1 MIINVSDYIV
11 SFELN
16 DDEMLVYSTL
26 STSMITMSKERY
38 HQVFELKE
46 ISECDQDYAE
56 LEEMGFVF
64 QGPANSQAKEL
75 ERIRREIIN
84 TDHGI
89 TAVTIAPTMACNARC
104 YYCFEHGAKW
114 GYMSNKVAD
123 ATADFLIKRCK
134 EKELYIA
141 WFGGEPL
148 MATEII
154 DRINNRILKSGIK
167 IESTITTN
175 GILIDSQMIERFRK
189 WNVTRVQ
196 ITIDGIGEDY
206 NCIKNYVLEIDSP
219 FERIM
224 QNIELIIKADI
235 TLHLRIN
242 YKSTSYE
249 VVRSTMDYLHERFGA
264 YKKLYLYGV
273 PLDLPLVKG
282 YSEFDVDEG
291 AIFLN
296 VLDDSLKRGYENDEL
311 NFSSLRV
318 SEDYNPALGELM
330 IAPFPA
336 PCFMVNKN
344 RYVIDDAGLLYKC
357 QKHLGKPEYSCGSV
371 IEGVVENEFYQYYVT
386 EKLHDE
392 KCVHCNMLP
401 ICQGGCNANRLLWGN
416 KFSCPPSKTI
426 IKELVKKYYDYVV
439 NDDY

>member
-1 MIINVSDYIV
+1 MPIYVSDYIV
-11 SFELN
+11 NVELN
-16 DDEMLVYSTL
+16 ENEVLVYSTL
-26 STSMITMSKERY
+26 STSMVTMEKSRY

-46 ISECDQDYAE
+46 ISEQDPDYSE

-64 QGPANSQAKEL
+64 QGSADSQSKEL
-75 ERIRREIIN
+75 ERIRQEIIN

-114 GYMSNKVAD
+114 GYMTDETAD
-123 ATADFLIKRCK
+123 AVADFLISRCK

-148 MATEII
+148 MAAESIE
-154 DRINNRILKSGIK
+154 RINKRIVDSGIK
-167 IESTITTN
+167 VESTVTTN
-175 GILIDSQMIERFRK
+175 GILIDSHMIERFRR

-206 NCIKNYVLEIDSP
+206 NRIKNYALGLDNP
-219 FERIM
+219 FDRIM

-235 TLHLRIN
+235 TLHLRVN

-249 VVRSTMDYLHERFGA
+249 VVSRTMDYLHKRFGD
-264 YKKLYLYGV
+264 YDKLYLYGV
-273 PLDLPLVKG
+273 PLDLPSVKG
-282 YSEFDVDEG
+282 YSEFDSDEG
-291 AIFLN
+291 SIFLR

-311 NFSSLRV
+311 NFSALRV

-357 QKHLGKPEYSCGSV
+357 PKHLGKPKYSCGSV
-371 IEGVVENEFYQYYVT
+371 FEGVAENDYYHYYVT

-392 KCVHCNMLP
+392 NCIHCNMLP
-401 ICQGGCNANRLLWGN
+401 ICQGGCNANRLIHGN

-426 IKELVKKYYDYVV
+426 IKLLVKKYYEYVV
-439 NDDY
+439 NDGF